1 MDQWLPGVGG
11 WKERLTTKS
20 YGGLLRDVVIL
31 LYVLI
36 VKEVVKTCRSEFT
49 VWKLC
54 IKIYNC
60 IHNYFFKKKKR
71 HILASG
77 DYLGRKKKNL
87 IDNIHSV
94 TICLWTEYTWK
105 REKNWSALKCKALGV
120 YINKGSHICIWIQLG
135 KMLEITGP
143 DFPFL
148 SWFSFPVR
156 TRKHWMTNKFS
167 IQKHIEHLHL
177 YIQQTSL
184 TPTMNSLSYP
194 QVCSLFIAFYLSKW
208 YHHPFGGSNKKSG
221 YYLWLFCLPFLTNQ
235 FNYHQVLLILPLKY
249 RLPVVKQ
256 KRIQN

>member
-31 LYVLI
+31 FYVLI

-49 VWKLC
+49 VCKLC

-60 IHNYFFKKKKR
+60 IHNYFFKKEKKAYFS
-71 HILASG
+71 LWGLS
-77 DYLGRKKKNL
+77 RKKEKKL
-87 IDNIHSV
+87 IDNMHSV

-105 REKNWSALKCKALGV
+105 REKNWSTPKCKALGV

-177 YIQQTSL
+177 YIQKTSL
-184 TPTMNSLSYP
+184 TPVLPSGMFFIYCFLS
-194 QVCSLFIAFYLSKW
+194 Q
-208 YHHPFGGSNKKSG
+208 
-221 YYLWLFCLPFLTNQ
+221 
-235 FNYHQVLLILPLKY
+235 
-249 RLPVVKQ
+249 
-256 KRIQN
+256 